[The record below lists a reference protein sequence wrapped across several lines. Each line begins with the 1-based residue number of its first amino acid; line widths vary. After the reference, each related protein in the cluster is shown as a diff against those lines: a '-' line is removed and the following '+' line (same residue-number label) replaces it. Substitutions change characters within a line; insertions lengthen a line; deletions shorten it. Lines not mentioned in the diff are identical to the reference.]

1 MEVKI
6 THLDRVKFAIQSRSH
21 TILCDQPAENGG
33 EDCGMT
39 PPELLLASLG
49 SCAAFYAVQYLKT
62 RNLAETGVEV
72 TVTAEKLKQPA
83 RVGNFRVHVVC
94 PVCSHGRTDGRADAL
109 RASLPG
115 SQHSA
120 CAARD
125 QDRVSYRRGVRAAKL
140 TIPTDSGRAL
150 NAMLIVYCEPVFYSL
165 NGKYGKLSCRCLT
178 GKCGTTQLPESRG
191 GVVVHATRGE
201 PPNQGP

>member
-49 SCAAFYAVQYLKT
+49 SCAAFYAVQYLRT

-83 RVGNFRVHVVC
+83 RVGNFHVNVLYPISLTEEQTEGLMRSVHHC
-94 PVCSHGRTDGRADAL
+94 LIHNTLLSPPEIAI
-109 RASLPG
+109 
-115 SQHSA
+115 
-120 CAARD
+120 
-125 QDRVSYRRGVRAAKL
+125 KL
-140 TIPTDSGRAL
+140 AI
-150 NAMLIVYCEPVFYSL
+150 
-165 NGKYGKLSCRCLT
+165 K
-178 GKCGTTQLPESRG
+178 GTTDL
-191 GVVVHATRGE
+191 HA
-201 PPNQGP
+201 